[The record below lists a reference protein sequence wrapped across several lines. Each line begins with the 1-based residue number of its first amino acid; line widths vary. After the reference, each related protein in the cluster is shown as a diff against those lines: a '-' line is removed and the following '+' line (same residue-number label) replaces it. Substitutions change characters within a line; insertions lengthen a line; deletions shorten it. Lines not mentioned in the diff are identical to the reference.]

1 MQEIDSET
9 GEILKIHKGELYS
22 ALPIPAYKLL
32 ARTGEHIAKDILVC
46 LISFMGKGNRCVF
59 PSYDTITKYSGR
71 GRESVASGIRT
82 LEEYGFIKKYTYRV
96 GKQKKNKYYI
106 QDSCYT
112 ETKMN
117 KLALSHAEG
126 VGRCGRCNAVVNY
139 GNVGVGAVAHH
150 HYGCGG
156 KVWIWNSAARK
167 VPPIGGDAPVKEFT
181 EQLTEKIAEK

>member
-9 GEILKIHKGELYS
+9 GEILKIYKGELYS